1 MARGDHA
8 TLVLKHLITSRR
20 FQNKCTHGAIIL
32 SDLALPARHL
42 ICVLSFS
49 CVHSAVLSWH
59 FLGNVWF
66 FSALAF
72 CPQSLLFP
80 KPSLLASSDDQR
92 SLKFTQSG
100 QLILVWLG
108 LYQFQLSISPSLE
121 MFLSPGW
128 LVIICIFRSVRPNV
142 TSPETHFL
150 STLSKIRSVAQS
162 VGLFAKIASK

>member
-72 CPQSLLFP
+72 CPQ
-80 KPSLLASSDDQR
+80 SLLASSDDQR